1 MMYAFEAALYTSD
14 ILVVKFILSSNS
26 ANELIKPASVTSS
39 PGSFLT
45 MFLVFSAKVVCLVA
59 GYLTGEVLL
68 VLKAPIRLFYAILM
82 ALATYAYLA
91 MFIDA
96 AGSPVFK
103 FLLLA
108 LLLETK
114 ATKFLAL
121 LT

>member
-1 MMYAFEAALYTSD
+1 
-14 ILVVKFILSSNS
+14 
-26 ANELIKPASVTSS
+26 
-39 PGSFLT
+39 

-68 VLKAPIRLFYAILM
+68 LLKAPVRLFYTILM
-82 ALATYAYLA
+82 ALAAYAYLA

-108 LLLETK
+108 LVLETK

>member
-1 MMYAFEAALYTSD
+1 
-14 ILVVKFILSSNS
+14 
-26 ANELIKPASVTSS
+26 
-39 PGSFLT
+39 

-59 GYLTGEVLL
+59 GCLTGEVLL
-68 VLKAPIRLFYAILM
+68 VLKAPARLFYATLM
-82 ALATYAYLA
+82 ALAAYAYLA
-91 MFIDA
+91 LFTDA
-96 AGSPVFK
+96 TGSPVFK